1 VSGNIQPVLAVF
13 FGVVSALEKKSYDL
27 SGRLLAYSIV
37 HRGPLPSFLSETL
50 YTTITCGYAAAQP
63 GIQQV
68 DDITLRQQL
77 TAVSFLFNILCTIVV
92 WPFPFK

>member
-1 VSGNIQPVLAVF
+1 MLAVI
-13 FGVVSALEKKSYDL
+13 GAVTALEKKSYDI

-68 DDITLRQQL
+68 DDVTLRQQF
-77 TAVSFLFNILCTIVV
+77 TAVSFLTNVAYSAPYCFDHFHIN
-92 WPFPFK
+92 